1 MRWGI
6 LPGFW
11 ADGIIRSARVHDPG
25 EVACL
30 LTAGNVL
37 GPLPIRLK
45 GRYQPVISTQNA
57 FSTPPPSLLSGI

>member
-1 MRWGI
+1 MAGVRFSDVQSRPMEF
-6 LPGFW
+6 L
-11 ADGIIRSARVHDPG
+11 DLT
-25 EVACL
+25 VACL